1 MLTWVTLDLTMM
13 TVGHDETKWSEA
25 RVRVMLELTWVTLDF
40 TMMTVGQDE
49 TTWSEV

>member
-1 MLTWVTLDLTMM
+1 MLTLMTLDFTMM
-13 TVGHDETKWSEA
+13 AVGHDETTWCEA
-25 RVRVMLELTWVTLDF
+25 RVRVMLTWMTLDL